1 MQTVTEKLLPTSTAG
16 SDGVGLMALDEKVPD
31 RYDHVAKSKVV
42 PNVPRFSK

>member
-1 MQTVTEKLLPTSTAG
+1 
-16 SDGVGLMALDEKVPD
+16 MAPDEKVPD